1 MSAVLF
7 ASFLT
12 KDEQV
17 LLSRKARHRSCLS
30 RHQCNVLT
38 YMPLGKRLRPLSR
51 QRRVLEKLA

>member
-1 MSAVLF
+1 MSAVFF
-7 ASFLT
+7 AAFLT

-38 YMPLGKRLRPLSR
+38 YRSLGKSLLPLSR
-51 QRRVLEKLA
+51 QRRLL